1 MEKVVEVAK
10 LANIHN
16 LIASLPQ
23 QYDTKVGE
31 RGVLLSGG
39 ERQRVAIARALVRSP
54 RVLLLDEATSA
65 LDSDTQ
71 SDVQEA
77 LGSAMSGRTCITV
90 THQLNNLQQ
99 YNIIYVIDK
108 GQVVE
113 CGTHEELLG
122 HQGRS
127 PSRCCFYVE
136 PPHFRSLLE
145 NVGSLQQTGKT
156 VPQSDRLG
164 PLVCLEYCVYLDLYR
179 CCIVPSFVK
188 MFHPPY
194 VVIVGR
200 LLRSKLIGVSTQTKS
215 STNKG
220 PSVCEVMGLLSSHS
234 GSSRL
239 GSQTERLYVF
249 CFRKISMVELRNRLK
264 IKINI

>member
-1 MEKVVEVAK
+1 M
-10 LANIHN
+10 
-16 LIASLPQ
+16 
-23 QYDTKVGE
+23 
-31 RGVLLSGG
+31 
-39 ERQRVAIARALVRSP
+39 
-54 RVLLLDEATSA
+54 
-65 LDSDTQ
+65 
-71 SDVQEA
+71 
-77 LGSAMSGRTCITV
+77 
-90 THQLNNLQQ
+90 
-99 YNIIYVIDK
+99 
-108 GQVVE
+108 
-113 CGTHEELLG
+113 
-122 HQGRS
+122 
-127 PSRCCFYVE
+127 FYVE

-156 VPQSDRLG
+156 VPQSDRFG
-164 PLVCLEYCVYLDLYR
+164 PLVCLVYCVYLDLYR

-194 VVIVGR
+194 VGIVGR
-200 LLRSKLIGVSTQTKS
+200 LLRSKLIVRGVSTQTKS

-249 CFRKISMVELRNRLK
+249 RFRKISMVELRNRLK